1 MTDTRQDELDLVLD
15 AALAK
20 YAAVDPRP
28 GLEERVLAKLRAER
42 QWVPDRGWWRWSALA
57 AVAAV
62 AIVAIALAWRP
73 GKPSDPE
80 IANHPLILPQ
90 GAREPGAQIVSN
102 DGGNQVRSHEPGPV
116 RKTIARRSP
125 TPVVTADNPKLGE
138 FPSPA
143 PLSEQE
149 KLLRNYVAE
158 YPEQAVLLAR
168 ARTEELRRDQLEEMK
183 AFPANNQPVD
193 SEEPNDDT
201 TER

>member
-1 MTDTRQDELDLVLD
+1 MTDTRQDELDRVLD

-28 GLEERVLAKLRAER
+28 GLEERVLASLRAER
-42 QWVPDRGWWRWSALA
+42 QWVAYRAWWCWSALT

-62 AIVAIALAWRP
+62 AIVAIALAWRM
-73 GKPSDPE
+73 GKPSHPE
-80 IANHPLILPQ
+80 IAHHPSTLPQ
-90 GAREPGAQIVSN
+90 GARAPEAQIVSN
-102 DGGNQVRSHEPGPV
+102 DGGNQFRSRDDGPV
-116 RKTIARRSP
+116 RKTIARHSP
-125 TPVVTADNPKLGE
+125 TPVVTAGNPKLGE

-149 KLLRNYVAE
+149 KLLQNYVAK

-168 ARTEELRRDQLEEMK
+168 ARTEELRRDQREEMQ
-183 AFPANNQPVD
+183 AFPARDQPKD
-193 SEEPNDDT
+193 SEEPNDGT

>member
-1 MTDTRQDELDLVLD
+1 MTDTRHDELDRVLD

-28 GLEERVLAKLRAER
+28 GLEERVLANLGAEW
-42 QWVPDRGWWRWSALA
+42 QWVPNRAWWRWSALA

-73 GKPSDPE
+73 GKPSHPE
-80 IANHPLILPQ
+80 IAKHPPTLPQ

-102 DGGNQVRSHEPGPV
+102 DGGNQVRSHDHRPV

-125 TPVVTADNPKLGE
+125 TPVVTAGNPKLGE

-149 KLLRNYVAE
+149 RLLRNYVAE

-168 ARTEELRRDQLEEMK
+168 ARTEELRRDQLEEIK
-183 AFPANNQPVD
+183 AFPANNQPMD
-193 SEEPNDDT
+193 SEEPNDGT
-201 TER
+201 KR